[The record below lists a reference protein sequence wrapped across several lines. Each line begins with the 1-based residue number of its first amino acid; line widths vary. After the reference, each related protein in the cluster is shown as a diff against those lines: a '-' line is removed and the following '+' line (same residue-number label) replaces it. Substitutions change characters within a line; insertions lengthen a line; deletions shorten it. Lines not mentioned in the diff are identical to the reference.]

1 MQEYVVTLKSYD
13 DLESFYEDME
23 TEGGSITIPN
33 RTVDCASRRDISRNT
48 HYMLTEEEAELVRND
63 DRVLA
68 VELLPSLRDIK
79 PTPFWEQFDDFE
91 KSSTIGTN
99 DKNWGLYRVV
109 NGHISGW
116 GTGSLFTQLT
126 GEVFT
131 TNSGKH
137 VDVVVVDAHINPN
150 HPEFAVN
157 PDGTGGSRVVQYDWF
172 QHSAA
177 LGIPT
182 TGSYD
187 YSDISSNH
195 GTHVAGTVAGNT
207 QGWARD
213 ATIYNMEF
221 GYVGTFPY
229 ADWDLYLFDY
239 IREWH
244 KKKSINPITKRRN
257 PTITN
262 HSWGYSYG
270 NISLSS
276 INSVYFRGVTLAV
289 AGLSDPAKKVTLE
302 ARGVPVPANTYLF
315 RTPARVA
322 ALDADIQDAIADGVI
337 VVSSAGNSYWN
348 IAKSSSQDYNNYL
361 IVGSTQL
368 FHQRGSSPGSADN
381 VICVGSVGT
390 TNAEYKSNFSNY
402 GGRVDIWG
410 PGSNIASA
418 VYDSTAATEFGITLA
433 NDPRNS
439 TYKLGS
445 ISGTSM
451 SSPQVAGVLAC
462 YAEQNPNLSKA
473 EALEYLIDNST
484 ADLGNT
490 GGNFGDYT
498 SLGDST
504 NNRYLKYKF
513 ERPLTGM
520 TFNTGTH
527 KKRPSTGTVFPRRRY
542 R

>member
-23 TEGGSITIPN
+23 TEGGSITIPG
-33 RTVDCASRRDISRNT
+33 RRVDCCARRNISRNT
-48 HYMLTEEEAELVRND
+48 HYMLTEEEAEQVRND

-79 PTPFWEQFDDFE
+79 PTPFWEQFDDFQ
-91 KSSTIGTN
+91 KSSTISTN

-109 NGHISGW
+109 NGHVSNW
-116 GTGSLFTQLT
+116 GTDSTFSQLT
-126 GEVFT
+126 GEIFT

-157 PDGTGGSRVVQYDWF
+157 PDGTGGSRVNQYNWF

-177 LGIPT
+177 LGIST
-182 TGSYD
+182 TGSYS
-187 YSDISSNH
+187 YSNISSNH

-213 ATIYNMEF
+213 ANIYNMEF
-221 GYVGTFPY
+221 NYAGSFPLS
-229 ADWDLYLFDY
+229 DWDLYLFDY
-239 IREWH
+239 LREWH
-244 KKKSINPITKRRN
+244 KTKPINPITKRRN
-257 PTITN
+257 PTVTN

-270 NISLSS
+270 NIFLSS
-276 INSVYFRGVTLAV
+276 ISSVTYRGVTTSLS
-289 AGLSDPAKKVTLE
+289 GLTTAQKKTELE
-302 ARGVPVPANTYLF
+302 LKGVPVPAGTYLF

-348 IAKSSSQDYNNYL
+348 VVTSTSPDWNNSVAG
-361 IVGSTQL
+361 I
-368 FHQRGSSPGSADN
+368 FHNRGSSPGAADN

-402 GGRVDIWG
+402 GERVDIWG

-418 VYDSTAATEFGITLA
+418 VYDNTAATEFNITLA
-433 NDPRNS
+433 NDPRDSN
-439 TYKLGS
+439 YKLGS

-451 SSPQVAGVLAC
+451 SGPQVAGILAC
-462 YAEQNPNLSKA
+462 YAEQNPNLSQA

-484 ADLGNT
+484 PDLGDT
-490 GGNFGDYT
+490 GGNYGDYT

-527 KKRPSTGTVFPRRRY
+527 KKRPSVGTVFPRRRY

>member
-23 TEGGSITIPN
+23 TEGGSITIPD
-33 RTVDCASRRDISRNT
+33 RRVDCASRRDISRNT

-79 PTPFWEQFDDFE
+79 PSLFWEQFDDFE

-109 NGHISGW
+109 NGHVPSW
-116 GTGSLFTQLT
+116 GTDSLFSKLT

-131 TNSGKH
+131 TSSGKH
-137 VDVVVVDAHINPN
+137 VDVVIVDSHINPN

-157 PDGTGGSRVVQYDWF
+157 PDGTGGSRVNLYDWF
-172 QHSAA
+172 ELNTAIGVPSSA
-177 LGIPT
+177 T
-182 TGSYD
+182 YD
-187 YSDISSNH
+187 YSNISSNH

-213 ATIYNMEF
+213 ANIYNMEF
-221 GYVGTFPY
+221 NYAGSFPY
-229 ADWDLYLFDY
+229 SDWDLYLFDY
-239 IREWH
+239 LREWH
-244 KKKSINPITKRRN
+244 KTKPINPITRRRN
-257 PTITN
+257 PTVTN
-262 HSWGYSYG
+262 HSWGYSY
-270 NISLSS
+270 NSISLTSVSS
-276 INSVYFRGVTLAV
+276 VTYRGVTTSLS
-289 AGLSDPAKKVTLE
+289 GLTNAQKKTELE
-302 ARGVPVPANTYLF
+302 SKGVPVPGNTFLF
-315 RTPARVA
+315 KTPARVA

-348 IAKSSSQDYNNYL
+348 AVTSTSPDWNNSV
-361 IVGSTQL
+361 VGIN
-368 FHQRGSSPGSADN
+368 HNRGSSPGAADN

-410 PGSNIASA
+410 PGSNIVSA

-433 NDPRNS
+433 NDPRDSN
-439 TYKLGS
+439 YKLGS

-451 SSPQVAGVLAC
+451 SGPQVAGVLAC
-462 YAEQNPNLSKA
+462 YAEQNPNLSQA

-484 ADLGNT
+484 PDLGDT
-490 GGNFGDYT
+490 GGNYGDYT

-527 KKRPSTGTVFPRRRY
+527 KKRPSTGTVFPRIRY

>member
-23 TEGGSITIPN
+23 TNGGSITIPD
-33 RTVDCASRRDISRNT
+33 RRVDCASRRDISRNT

-79 PTPFWEQFDDFE
+79 PTLFWEQFDDFE
-91 KSSTIGTN
+91 KSSTIGTY

-109 NGHISGW
+109 NGHIPNW
-116 GTGSLFTQLT
+116 GTDGLFTQLT
-126 GEVFT
+126 AEVFT
-131 TNSGKH
+131 TSSGKN

-157 PDGTGGSRVVQYDWF
+157 SDGTGGSRVNQYDWF

-177 LGIPT
+177 LGIST
-182 TGSYD
+182 TGAYD

-213 ATIYNMEF
+213 ANIYNIEF
-221 GYVGTFPY
+221 GYAGSFPY

-244 KKKSINPITKRRN
+244 KTKPINPVNRRRN
-257 PTITN
+257 PTVTN
-262 HSWGYSYG
+262 HSWGYSYS
-270 NISLSS
+270 NIFLSGIS
-276 INSVYFRGVTLAV
+276 SVTYRGVTTSLS
-289 AGLSDPAKKVTLE
+289 GLTTAQKKTELE
-302 ARGVPVPANTYLF
+302 SKGVPVPASTYLF

-348 IAKSSSQDYNNYL
+348 AVTSTSPDWNNSVSG
-361 IVGSTQL
+361 IN
-368 FHQRGSSPGSADN
+368 HNRGSSPAAADN
-381 VICVGSVGT
+381 VICVGNVGT
-390 TNAEYKSNFSNY
+390 SNNQYKANSSNY
-402 GGRVDIWG
+402 GERVDIWG
-410 PGSNIASA
+410 PGTNIVSA
-418 VYDSTAATEFGITLA
+418 VYDSTAATEFGIILA
-433 NDPRNS
+433 NDPRDSN
-439 TYKLGS
+439 YKLGS

-451 SSPQVAGVLAC
+451 SGPQVAGVLAC
-462 YAEQNPNLSKA
+462 YAEQNPNLSQA

-484 ADLGNT
+484 PDLGDT
-490 GGNFGDYT
+490 GGNYGDYT

-513 ERPLTGM
+513 ERPLTGV
-520 TFNTGTH
+520 TYNIGTH

>member
-1 MQEYVVTLKSYD
+1 MQEYVVTLKSFD

-23 TEGGSITIPN
+23 TEGGSITIPD
-33 RTVDCASRRDISRNT
+33 RRVDCSSRRNISRNT
-48 HYMLTEEEAELVRND
+48 HYMLTEEEAEQVRND

-68 VELLPSLRDIK
+68 VELVPSLRDIK
-79 PTPFWEQFDDFE
+79 PVAFWNQFDDFE

-99 DKNWGLYRVV
+99 DKNWGLYRLV
-109 NGHISGW
+109 NGHVSNW
-116 GTGSLFTQLT
+116 GTDSLFSQIT
-126 GEVFT
+126 GEVT
-131 TNSGKH
+131 TTSSGKH
-137 VDVVVVDAHINPN
+137 VDVVVVDSHINPN

-157 PDGTGGSRVVQYDWF
+157 PDGTGGSRVVLYDWF

-177 LGIPT
+177 LGVNT
-182 TGSYD
+182 TGAYD

-213 ATIYNMEF
+213 AIIYNMEF
-221 GYVGTFPY
+221 SYAGTFPFV
-229 ADWDLYLFDY
+229 DWDLYLFDY

-244 KKKSINPITKRRN
+244 KTKPVNLVTGRRN

-262 HSWGYSYG
+262 HSWGYAYN

-276 INSVYFRGVTLAV
+276 ISSVLYRGVTTSLS
-289 AGLSDPAKKVTLE
+289 GLTTAQKKIQLE
-302 ARGVPVPANTYLF
+302 TKGVPVPAGTFLF
-315 RTPARVA
+315 KTPARVA
-322 ALDADIQDAIADGVI
+322 ALDADIQDAISDGII

-348 IAKSSSQDYNNYL
+348 IVTPTSLDWNNS
-361 IVGSTQL
+361 IVGITHS
-368 FHQRGSSPGSADN
+368 RGSSPGAADD

-390 TNAEYKSNFSNY
+390 SNNQYKSNFSNY
-402 GGRVDIWG
+402 GERVDIWAS
-410 PGSNIASA
+410 GSNIVSC
-418 VYDSTAATEFGITLA
+418 VYDSTAATEFGISLA

-439 TYKLGS
+439 TYRIGS

-451 SSPQVAGVLAC
+451 ASPQISGLLAC
-462 YAEQNPNLSKA
+462 YAEQNPNLYQA
-473 EALEYLIDNST
+473 EARQYLIDNST

-498 SLGDST
+498 SLGNST
-504 NNRYLKYKF
+504 NNRYATYVF
-513 ERPLTGM
+513 ERPLTGV
-520 TFNTGTH
+520 TSNRGTH
-527 KKRPSTGTVFPRRRY
+527 KKRPPSGAVFPRRRY

>member
-1 MQEYVVTLKSYD
+1 MQEYVVTLKSFD

-23 TEGGSITIPN
+23 TEGGSITIPD
-33 RTVDCASRRDISRNT
+33 RRVDCHCRRNISRNT
-48 HYMLTEEEAELVRND
+48 HYMLTEDEAEQVRND

-79 PTPFWEQFDDFE
+79 PVAFWEQFDDFE

-99 DKNWGLYRVV
+99 DKNWGLYRLV
-109 NGHISGW
+109 NGHVSNW
-116 GTGSLFTQLT
+116 GTDSIFSQIT

-131 TNSGKH
+131 TSSGKY
-137 VDVVVVDAHINPN
+137 VDVVVVDSHINPD

-157 PDGTGGSRVVQYDWF
+157 PDGTGGSRAVQYDWF

-177 LGIPT
+177 LGINT

-213 ATIYNMEF
+213 AIIYNMEF
-221 GYVGTFPY
+221 NYAGSFPF

-244 KKKSINPITKRRN
+244 KTKPVNPVTGRRN
-257 PTITN
+257 PTVTN

-270 NISLSS
+270 NIFLSGIS
-276 INSVYFRGVTLAV
+276 SVTYRGVTTSLS
-289 AGLSDPAKKVTLE
+289 GLTTAQKKTELE
-302 ARGVPVPANTYLF
+302 SKGVPVPAGTYLF

-322 ALDADIQDAIADGVI
+322 ALDADIQDAINDGVI

-348 IAKSSSQDYNNYL
+348 MVTSTSDDWNN
-361 IVGSTQL
+361 IVSGIN
-368 FHQRGSSPGSADN
+368 HNRGSSPGAADN
-381 VICVGSVGT
+381 VICVGNVGVS
-390 TNAEYKSNFSNY
+390 NNQYKANSSNY
-402 GGRVDIWG
+402 GERVDIWA
-410 PGSNIASA
+410 PGTNIVSA
-418 VYDSTAATEFGITLA
+418 VYDSTAATEFGVTLA
-433 NDPRNS
+433 NDPRDSN
-439 TYKLGS
+439 YKLAS

-451 SSPQVAGVLAC
+451 SGPQIAGLLAC
-462 YAEQNPNLSKA
+462 YAEQNQNLSQA

-484 ADLGNT
+484 AELGDT

-504 NNRYLKYKF
+504 NNRYATYIF
-513 ERPLTGM
+513 ERPLNGM

-527 KKRPSTGTVFPRRRY
+527 KKRPLNGAVFPRKRY